1 MQNIIVRING
11 VSIYDGQLFLTLTV
25 APHVGAWIEII
36 LTLLFISLI
45 PVAPHVG
52 AWIEISNNLF
62 DIIENLVAPHVGAQE
77 LFY

>member
-1 MQNIIVRING
+1 MDWNFQSWLSRG
-11 VSIYDGQLFLTLTV
+11 GSRV